1 VSVSAKPVGGTVTT
15 TVFTDASGEYYFP
28 PLPAGKYRLW
38 AQAISFQTAKADVDL
53 PAAPQHSFVLNPI
66 KDFVR
71 QLPGNVMLSALPEE
85 TEQDKRMKRLVRN
98 ICTGCH
104 TASYA
109 LQHRFDE
116 AGWNAIIE
124 LMKNANVYGTFMG
137 NERKPSGILD
147 YHQKELAAYLARARG
162 PGESAMRFTPDPRPS
177 GEAARIMFKEYDVPL
192 DPDAGLPSNFVQN
205 DGSDWSL
212 GTPSVLIPGWGVH
225 DAWLDLDGELWFTCN
240 IPNRR
245 TTIGKI
251 DSKTGE
257 VKLFKVPAV
266 NGLAAQ
272 THGMTRD
279 PNGII
284 WFNVNNGRGGLG
296 RPHPKTERIDVSMPP
311 PGMSPTGGATTVDYD
326 GKGRIWSSAP
336 DGALRFDP
344 TTETFTEF
352 KSITYKTPNGTGV
365 TYGAAGDRDGNGWWA
380 EMTLDTIG
388 KGDNA
393 TGKPQEIKLAPVR
406 EEMDRVSADARKFY
420 ETYNQPDFNNPFPWA
435 QGPRRMGTDKNAD
448 VLWVGNSWGANFAR
462 IDTRTHDT
470 TYVPLPAGQQPY
482 HVAAAVPCGGRQQAQ
497 RLDQSLGRRPRAALR
512 SQDLRLDGVRSAH
525 ARRGAA
531 LHFAL
536 GARRRADAGGPSL
549 FPRAQGRGHDA
560 AQRGGCAGV
569 EGAGQPLGRC
579 CNLLM
584 RSAGRQPRCA
594 RDDLAGALS
603 ELPEIDGRDLSALL
617 KSRRPHRLGLRE
629 RPPFIPTVF
638 FCSVFIRHGNTK
650 KVPPARSFL

>member
-1 VSVSAKPVGGTVTT
+1 MGPTGDKVMTSPRNVLLATLIAIVGAVMSLAGANAADAILSGTITSAGGEKLSGVTVSAKPVGGTVTT
-15 TVFTDASGEYYFP
+15 TVFTDAGGDYYFP
-28 PLPAGKYRLW
+28 PLPAGKYRVW

-53 PAAPQHSFVLNPI
+53 AAPRKQGVVLTPT

-162 PGESAMRFTPDPRPS
+162 PGESAMKFTPNPRPS
-177 GEAARIMFKEYDVPL
+177 GEAARVMFKEYDVPL

-251 DSKTGE
+251 DSKTGA

-296 RPHPKTERIDVSMPP
+296 RLDPRTERIDVYMPP

-326 GKGRIWSSAP
+326 GKGKIWASAP

-344 TTETFTEF
+344 ETETFTEF
-352 KSITYKTPNGTGV
+352 KSVTYKTPNGTGV
-365 TYGAAGDRDGNGWWA
+365 TYGAAGDRNGNGWWA
-380 EMTLDTIG
+380 EMTLDIIG
-388 KGDNA
+388 MGEGA
-393 TGKPQEIKLAPVR
+393 TGKLQEVKLAPVK
-406 EEMDRVSADARKFY
+406 EEIDRLTPQERTFY
-420 ETYNQPDFNNPFPWA
+420 ETYNQADFNGPQPWA
-435 QGPRRMGTDKNAD
+435 QGPRRMGTDKNGD
-448 VLWVGNSWGANFAR
+448 VLWVGDSWGANLAR
-462 IDTRTHDT
+462 IDINTHAT
-470 TYVPLPAGQQPY
+470 TCVPLPGQQQPY
-482 HVAAAVPCGGRQQAQ
+482 HVAVDKEHNAWTNLWGADRVLRYNPATSQWTAFDLPTRGAEPRYVSLLEREGTPTQVVLPYFRARKVAVMT
-497 RLDQSLGRRPRAALR
+497 LR
-512 SQDLRLDGVRSAH
+512 SEQDLQA
-525 ARRGAA
+525 
-531 LHFAL
+531 
-536 GARRRADAGGPSL
+536 
-549 FPRAQGRGHDA
+549 
-560 AQRGGCAGV
+560 
-569 EGAGQPLGRC
+569 
-579 CNLLM
+579 
-584 RSAGRQPRCA
+584 
-594 RDDLAGALS
+594 
-603 ELPEIDGRDLSALL
+603 L
-617 KSRRPHRLGLRE
+617 KSASR
-629 RPPFIPTVF
+629 
-638 FCSVFIRHGNTK
+638 
-650 KVPPARSFL
+650 